1 MDTKRFNHYYLVDVM
16 QRVKE
21 WCISGDESFDPDN
34 LLKDEGNPDLCP
46 SCAQGK
52 PTIRRSHQRRQRA
65 TRKGS
70 LWFFFD
76 VSGGGKRVPSLIDG
90 NIYLH
95 LFVDS
100 YSRKYFPYYSKSK
113 DEKDTIR
120 MKQHF

>member
-1 MDTKRFNHYYLVDVM
+1 MHRGN
-16 QRVKE
+16 
-21 WCISGDESFDPDN
+21 P
-34 LLKDEGNPDLCP
+34 LLKDPTNADNVQP
-46 SCAQGK
+46 GK
-52 PTIRRSHQRRQRA
+52 VPY
-65 TRKGS
+65 G
-70 LWFFFD
+70 FFD

-120 MKQHF
+120 MKQHFLKKM